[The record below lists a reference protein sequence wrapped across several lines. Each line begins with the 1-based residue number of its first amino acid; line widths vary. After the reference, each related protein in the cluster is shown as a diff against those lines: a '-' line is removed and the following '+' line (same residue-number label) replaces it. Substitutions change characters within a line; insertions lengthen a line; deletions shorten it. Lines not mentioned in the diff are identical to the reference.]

1 MMIAII
7 GAGPAGISAARALV
21 AAGRRVVVF
30 DKSGG
35 IGGRVATRR
44 TERSSFDHGAPLL
57 HGLPE
62 ELTEGAVRWRD
73 GWVGVPGN
81 SSLPRRWAG
90 GIELQGRVTVT
101 GLRRGSDGWRLAG
114 AEADGFAAVLVAVP
128 QPQAVALLG
137 DHAGRF
143 AGLEAVRMAPGW
155 TLMAAFEAAVLGP
168 DWRELEGPLA
178 VGIRN
183 SAKPGRDPGEAWVV
197 HAAEGFARELL
208 EREKPAMAEVLLA
221 AFRAQT
227 GAAQPVLA
235 LAHRWRYART
245 EVPLGRACLWD
256 AGLGIGLAG
265 DWCLGPDAGDAVA
278 SGRALAAAVLE
289 G

>member
-1 MMIAII
+1 MTIAII
-7 GAGPAGISAARALV
+7 GAGPAGISAARALT
-21 AAGRRVVVF
+21 AAGRRVVLF

-44 TERSSFDHGAPLL
+44 TEAAAFDHGAPLL
-57 HGLPE
+57 YGLPA
-62 ELTEGAVRWRD
+62 ELTEGAARWRD

-81 SSLPRRWAG
+81 STLPRRWAE
-90 GIELQGRVTVT
+90 GIALRGRVTVT
-101 GLRRGSDGWRLAG
+101 GLGRTPDGWRLAG
-114 AEADGFAAVLVAVP
+114 AEAGGFETVLIAVP

-137 DHAGRF
+137 DLAGRF
-143 AGLEAVRMAPGW
+143 AGLDAVRMAPGW
-155 TLMAAFEAAVLGP
+155 TLMAAFDAPVPGP
-168 DWRELEGPLA
+168 DWRVLEGPLA
-178 VGIRN
+178 LGIRN
-183 SAKPGRDPGEAWVV
+183 SAKPGREPREAWVV
-197 HAAEGFARELL
+197 HAAGAFAREHLAL
-208 EREKPAMAEVLLA
+208 EKPAMAEVLLA

-227 GAAQPVLA
+227 GAPEAVLA
-235 LAHRWRYART
+235 VAHRWRFART
-245 EVPLGRACLWD
+245 EVALGRACLWD

>member
-1 MMIAII
+1 
-7 GAGPAGISAARALV
+7 
-21 AAGRRVVVF
+21 VVLF

-44 TERSSFDHGAPLL
+44 TERASFDHGAPLL
-57 HGLPE
+57 HGLPA

-81 SSLPRRWAG
+81 SSLPRRWAA
-90 GIELQGRVTVT
+90 GIELRGRVTVT
-101 GLRRGSDGWRLAG
+101 GITRASDGWRLAG
-114 AEADGFAAVLVAVP
+114 AEAGGFEAVLIAVP
-128 QPQAVALLG
+128 QPQAVVLLG

-143 AGLEAVRMAPGW
+143 AGLDAVRMAPGW
-155 TLMAAFEAAVLGP
+155 TLMAAFEAAVPGP
-168 DWRELEGPLA
+168 DWQVLEGPLA
-178 VGIRN
+178 LGIRN
-183 SAKPGRDPGEAWVV
+183 SAKPGREPGEAWVV
-197 HAAEGFARELL
+197 HAAEAFAREHL
-208 EREKPAMAEVLLA
+208 EMERPAVAERLLA
-221 AFRAQT
+221 EFRAQT
-227 GAAQPVLA
+227 GAPEAVVA
-235 LAHRWRYART
+235 LGHRWRYART
-245 EVPLGRACLWD
+245 EVALGRDCLWD

>member
-1 MMIAII
+1 
-7 GAGPAGISAARALV
+7 
-21 AAGRRVVVF
+21 VVLF

-44 TERSSFDHGAPLL
+44 TERAAFDHGAPLL
-57 HGLPE
+57 HGLPA

-81 SSLPRRWAG
+81 SSLPRRWAE
-90 GIELQGRVTVT
+90 GIELRGGVTVT
-101 GLRRGSDGWRLAG
+101 GLRRASDGWRLEG

-143 AGLEAVRMAPGW
+143 AGLDAVRMAPGW
-155 TLMAAFEAAVLGP
+155 MLMAAFEAAVPGP
-168 DWRELEGPLA
+168 DWRALEGPLA
-178 VGIRN
+178 LGIRN
-183 SAKPGRDPGEAWVV
+183 SAKPGRGPGEAWVV
-197 HAAEGFARELL
+197 HAAEGFAREHL
-208 EREKPAMAEVLLA
+208 EMERPAMAEVLLA

-227 GAAQPVLA
+227 GAGEAVAA
-235 LAHRWRYART
+235 LGHRWRYART

-265 DWCLGPDAGDAVA
+265 DWCLGADAGDAVA
-278 SGRALAAAVLE
+278 SGRALAGAVLE